1 MSADNI
7 RSRSNH
13 GFRLLLAA
21 HKSQGEEIQLVGNS
35 DGFHLIVEPQSFFL
49 QRFPKNSV
57 NQRDRRE
64 VDDAGKSGILNLL
77 DVVPEF
83 DGGIRTVQPEEHR
96 GVWEKGQ
103 QFPRSKGFHQSIA
116 VSVAQ
121 VAGERRP
128 PGRPEAA
135 GAEGQHHVGPAGN
148 GRQRGVSAAGR
159 RTDYVPVGPEMV
171 VQMSNNVFTIVQHG
185 ILSIV
190 LSVVLILLD
199 RPKCLGRIPP
209 GCIPRSHEF
218 AAAGRDRLPG
228 VPFRIRW

>member
-1 MSADNI
+1 M
-7 RSRSNH
+7 
-13 GFRLLLAA
+13 
-21 HKSQGEEIQLVGNS
+21 GNS
-35 DGFHLIVEPQSFFL
+35 DGFHLIVKSQTFFL
-49 QRFPKNSV
+49 QRFPKNTV
-57 NQRDRRE
+57 NQCHRRE

-83 DGGIRTVQPEEHR
+83 DGGIRAVQPEEHR
-96 GVWEKGQ
+96 GVWEQGEQ
-103 QFPRSKGFHQSIA
+103 LPRRKAFDDSIA

-121 VAGERRP
+121 VTAEGRA
-128 PGRPEAA
+128 PGRPEAS
-135 GAEGQHHVGPAGN
+135 GAEGQHHIGSAGN
-148 GRQRGVSAAGR
+148 GGQCGMPASGR

-190 LSVVLILLD
+190 QSVALLVLG
-199 RPKCLGRIPP
+199 RRKCPERIPP
-209 GCIPRSHEF
+209 GYSPRSREF